1 MVHSLL
7 YTLQAAEDIKLTS
20 SFILRKSTAQS
31 KIAQSTIST
40 ALTARRSQI
49 LKARLIITYIANHR
63 ERLFHLGVRW
73 TCNYV
78 ISVYHVTWKMAQK
91 MNFNIVKKIH
101 KLTFSTLLMMI
112 DNPPQKKTKNKNM
125 KINEQ

>member
-1 MVHSLL
+1 
-7 YTLQAAEDIKLTS
+7 
-20 SFILRKSTAQS
+20 
-31 KIAQSTIST
+31 
-40 ALTARRSQI
+40 
-49 LKARLIITYIANHR
+49 
-63 ERLFHLGVRW
+63 
-73 TCNYV
+73 
-78 ISVYHVTWKMAQK
+78 MAQK